1 MVLHGPAKKSNTK
14 QHGDPPMNQ
23 LCACRSLTGA
33 LLLTALCGLFL
44 GLPAHAQEDF
54 RRAVPPPG
62 KALVFVFRVD
72 REPLAAQVPV
82 IVNKELIGELANG
95 TFVAATVS
103 PGPTQLRIGQRL
115 VSALSFVATANE
127 SYFVR
132 VEAIAGQTLVRTV
145 ATPVSEPEGR
155 RSLAQSRFVGVAPA
169 VVIPPVVTSPVV
181 AAPVAAPPVVTPP
194 VAAAPVAA
202 PPVAAPSVVAPV
214 VVTPPVVVPAPP
226 AEPPAMQPTPARE
239 VSAPTEPGRD
249 WDFALIAKAGA
260 FKMANDN
267 QVVAGL
273 QTTYDTTSSSV
284 FGVEAE
290 WRHEAG
296 FAVGG
301 EVFSYKNDLVTTGA
315 TPNAQQDVLAFMVNG
330 KYYFRAASWFYPFVG
345 AGIGVAEASYSG
357 GLTGSPT
364 GLAYQGLAGMEFRFK
379 PVGLYLQYK
388 YLSSKTGDAGNE
400 VKVGGSGI
408 LAGVRII
415 S

>member
-1 MVLHGPAKKSNTK
+1 
-14 QHGDPPMNQ
+14 
-23 LCACRSLTGA
+23 
-33 LLLTALCGLFL
+33 
-44 GLPAHAQEDF
+44 
-54 RRAVPPPG
+54 
-62 KALVFVFRVD
+62 LVFVFRVD

-115 VSALSFVATANE
+115 VSTLSFVATANE

-145 ATPVSEPEGR
+145 ASPVSEPEGR
-155 RSLAQSRFVGVAPA
+155 RSLAQSRFVGIAPA
-169 VVIPPVVTSPVV
+169 VVIPPVVTPPAV

-194 VAAAPVAA
+194 VAAPT
-202 PPVAAPSVVAPV
+202 VVAPV
-214 VVTPPVVVPAPP
+214 VVTPPVAAPAPP
-226 AEPPAMQPTPARE
+226 AEPPATQPTPARE

-249 WDFALIAKAGA
+249 WDFALIASAGT
-260 FKMANDN
+260 FKLANGD

-273 QTTYDTTSSSV
+273 PSTYDTTSSSV

-290 WRHEAG
+290 WRSRAG

-301 EVFSYKNDLVTTGA
+301 EVFSYKNDLVSTGA
-315 TPNAQQDVLAFMVNG
+315 IPNAQQEVVAIMVNG

-345 AGIGVAEASYSG
+345 AGVGQAKASYSG
-357 GLTGSPT
+357 GLTGDAR
-364 GLAYQGLAGMEFRFK
+364 GLAYQGLVGMEFRFK
-379 PVGLYLQYK
+379 PVGLYVQYK
-388 YLSSKTGDAGNE
+388 NLASKTGDTGKE

-408 LAGVRII
+408 LAGVSI
-415 S
+415 SF

>member
-1 MVLHGPAKKSNTK
+1 MVLHGPAKKSKAK

-33 LLLTALCGLFL
+33 LLLTVLCGLFSAQA
-44 GLPAHAQEDF
+44 AHAQEDF

-72 REPLAAQVPV
+72 RDPLAAKVPV
-82 IVNKELIGELANG
+82 IVNNELIGELANG

-103 PGPTQLRIGQRL
+103 PGTTQLRIGQRL
-115 VSALSFVATANE
+115 VSTLSFVATADQ

-132 VEAIAGQTLVRTV
+132 VEGIAGQTLVRTV
-145 ATPVSEPEGR
+145 ASSVSEPEGR

-214 VVTPPVVVPAPP
+214 VVTPPVEPAIV
-226 AEPPAMQPTPARE
+226 AEPPTIKPAVAPE
-239 VSAPTEPGRD
+239 GSAPTEPSRD
-249 WDFALIAKAGA
+249 WDFALIAKAGT
-260 FKMANDN
+260 FKMADGN

-273 QTTYDTTSSSV
+273 QSNYDTTSSSV
-284 FGVEAE
+284 YGVEAE
-290 WRHEAG
+290 WRHKAG

-315 TPNAQQDVLAFMVNG
+315 IPNAQQDVLAFMVNG

-345 AGIGVAEASYSG
+345 AGIGAARATYSG
-357 GLTGSPT
+357 GLTGNPT

-408 LAGVRII
+408 LAGVSII
-415 S
+415 F